1 MCITAAKQ
9 RLWDLE
15 GRPEEVLQYQV
26 ENLGTEVWAEEQEG
40 SGDVGEVEEVE
51 EVDVVR
57 RYLAEMDALDQ
68 EAGDQLLR
76 SSMVNLYRGFVV
88 MQ

>member
-1 MCITAAKQ
+1 M
-9 RLWDLE
+9 
-15 GRPEEVLQYQV
+15 

-40 SGDVGEVEEVE
+40 SGDMGEVE

-76 SSMVNLYRGFVV
+76 SSMVNLYRGFAV

>member
-1 MCITAAKQ
+1 MCIAAAKQ

-40 SGDVGEVEEVE
+40 SGDMGEVEEV
-51 EVDVVR
+51 DLVR

-76 SSMVNLYRGFVV
+76 SSMVNLYRGFAV

>member
-40 SGDVGEVEEVE
+40 SGDMGEVE

-76 SSMVNLYRGFVV
+76 SSMVNLYRGFAV

>member
-40 SGDVGEVEEVE
+40 SGDMGEVE

-68 EAGDQLLR
+68 EAGGGRGSLL
-76 SSMVNLYRGFVV
+76 NTTVV
-88 MQ
+88 H

>member
-1 MCITAAKQ
+1 MCITTAKQ

-40 SGDVGEVEEVE
+40 SGDMGEVE

-76 SSMVNLYRGFVV
+76 SSMVNLYRGFAV